1 MVEFNISLEVKK
13 VLFLISSVIP
23 VFLMSVYI
31 YIFISTYLPILI
43 WLAIVISSSSSSSSS
58 IQIQFYYL
66 LNAGTGQAGQP
77 QASLSGDFSNQ
88 GAGYTYA

>member
-1 MVEFNISLEVKK
+1 MVEFNIFLEVKK

-43 WLAIVISSSSSSSSS
+43 WLAIVISSSSSSS

>member
-1 MVEFNISLEVKK
+1 MVEFNIFLEVKK

-43 WLAIVISSSSSSSSS
+43 WLAIVISSSSSSS

-77 QASLSGDFSNQ
+77 QASLSSDFSNQ

>member
-1 MVEFNISLEVKK
+1 MGEFNIFLEVKK

-43 WLAIVISSSSSSSSS
+43 WLAIVISSSSSSY

-88 GAGYTYA
+88 SAGYMYA